1 MTCTVAVRALC
12 EFTAKQGD
20 LDIRFTPSPSAAEG
34 QAAHALVQGRRGA
47 GYQAEIALQGEYR
60 HLLVRGRADGYDAGA
75 NLLEEIKTVRGDWA
89 ALPENHRQLHLAQAR
104 IYAWL
109 MCRKLGLPAMRIAVV
124 YFDMASQRESACTE
138 ARDAGWL
145 RAFFEDK
152 CARFVAW
159 AEQET
164 AHRAARD
171 AALAAM
177 VFPHAAF
184 RRGQR
189 ELAEAA
195 YRAARGG
202 RCLLA
207 QAPTGIGKTGAALFS
222 TLKAAPAG
230 GLDKVFY
237 LTAKT
242 TGRQMALDAARGLR
256 AANPGLPLRVLE
268 LAAREKSCE
277 HPGQACHGEACPLA
291 RGFYDRLP
299 AARLEA
305 AAQPVLDRA
314 ALRQAALAHG
324 VCPYYLGQEMARW
337 ADLVVGDYNY
347 YFDRGAMLHG
357 MAAAGDWRVAVLVD
371 EAHNLLERARKMYSA
386 ELDPA
391 VLPELRRAAPKPLAG
406 ALRRLGTQ
414 WGALSRPRETA
425 GAAHAPH
432 AAHAAHADIPP
443 AFLAALERAAAAILD
458 QLAEAPASVSPAL
471 QRFYFDALHF
481 CRLAESFGPHSMFDI
496 RRAGA
501 AATARPG
508 KGRLAVR
515 NLIPA
520 PFLAPR
526 FGAARSAIL
535 FSATLHPARFVR
547 DTLGLPPDAAWL
559 DVPSPFHAG
568 QLAVRIAGGISTRY
582 RDRARSVRPIA
593 ELLAAQYR
601 ERPGNYLAFF
611 SSHDYLR
618 QVADAFELGWPDI
631 PVRRQARAMREAEQA
646 GFLAAF
652 EPGGRAIGFA
662 VLGGAFAEGVDLP
675 GDRLVGAFIAT
686 LGLPQFNEVNELTRQ
701 RMEAEFGSGYEYGY
715 LYPGLQK
722 VVQAAGRVIRTE
734 ADRGVV
740 HLIDDRFAR
749 PEVRALLPAWWDVR
763 GAGIEAADPA
773 GR

>member
-1 MTCTVAVRALC
+1 MTYAIAVRALC

-20 LDIRFTPSPSAAEG
+20 LDIRFTPSPTAAEG
-34 QAAHALVQGRRGA
+34 QAAHTLVQARRGA
-47 GYQAEIALQGEYR
+47 GYQAEIPLQGEYKG
-60 HLLVRGRADGYDAGA
+60 LLVRGRADGYDAHA
-75 NLLEEIKTVRGDWA
+75 NQLEEIKTVRGDWA

-109 MCRKLGLPAMRIAVV
+109 MCCRLGLPAMRVAVV
-124 YFDMASQRESACTE
+124 YFEMTSQRESVFSE
-138 ARDAGWL
+138 DRDAAEL
-145 RAFFEDK
+145 QAFFEDK
-152 CARFVAW
+152 CERFVKW
-159 AEQET
+159 AAQE
-164 AHRAARD
+164 ADHRAARD
-171 AALAAM
+171 TALAAM
-177 VFPHAAF
+177 AFPHAAF

-189 ELAEAA
+189 ELAEAV
-195 YRAARGG
+195 YRAGRSG

-207 QAPTGIGKTGAALFS
+207 QAPTGIGKTGGTLFS
-222 TLKAAPAG
+222 TLKAAPQG
-230 GLDKVFY
+230 QLDKVFY

-242 TGRQMALDAARGLR
+242 TGRQMALDAAQGLR

-268 LAAREKSCE
+268 LAARDKSCE

-299 AARLEA
+299 AAREQA
-305 AAQPVLDRA
+305 AAQTRLDRA
-314 ALRQAALAHG
+314 ALRQVALAHG
-324 VCPYYLGQEMARW
+324 ICPYYLGQEMARW
-337 ADLVVGDYNY
+337 SDLVVGDYNY

-391 VLPELRRAAPKPLAG
+391 VLPELRQGAPKPLAG

-414 WGALSRPRETA
+414 WSRLAKDQEGAY
-425 GAAHAPH
+425 AAYAE
-432 AAHAAHADIPP
+432 IPP
-443 AFLAALERAAAAILD
+443 AFMAALERAAAAILD
-458 QLAEAPASVSPAL
+458 QLTDAPASVTPAL

-481 CRLAESFGPHSMFDI
+481 SRLAGSLDKHSVFDI
-496 RRAGA
+496 SRDDAGA
-501 AATARPG
+501 PAGIAKARPARA
-508 KGRLAVR
+508 RLAVR
-515 NLIPA
+515 NIIPA

-526 FGAARSAIL
+526 FAAARSATL
-535 FSATLHPARFVR
+535 FSATLYPARFVC
-547 DTLGLPPDAAWL
+547 DTLGLPRDTVWL
-559 DVPSPFHAG
+559 EVQSPFSAG
-568 QLAVRIAGGISTRY
+568 QLAVHIAGGISTRY

-593 ELLAAQYR
+593 ELLAAQYLA
-601 ERPGNYLAFF
+601 RPGNYLAFF

-631 PVRRQARAMREAEQA
+631 PVRRQARAMTEAAQA
-646 GFLAAF
+646 EFIGAF
-652 EPGGRAIGFA
+652 EPGGRALGFA

-749 PEVRALLPAWWDVR
+749 PEVLALLPGWWDV
-763 GAGIEAADPA
+763 ATA
-773 GR
+773 GRGP

>member
-1 MTCTVAVRALC
+1 MIYAVAVRALC

-47 GYQAEIALQGEYR
+47 GYQAEIALQGQYKD
-60 HLLVRGRADGYDAGA
+60 LLVRGRADGYDAGA

-109 MCRKLGLPAMRIAVV
+109 MCCKLGLPAMRIAVV
-124 YFDMASQRESACTE
+124 YFDMASQRESALRE
-138 ARDAGWL
+138 ERDAAWL
-145 RAFFEDK
+145 RAFFEEK
-152 CARFVAW
+152 CERFVAW
-159 AEQET
+159 AEREA

-171 AALAAM
+171 AALAEMA
-177 VFPHAAF
+177 FPHAAF

-189 ELAEAA
+189 ELAEAV
-195 YRAARGG
+195 YRAGRGG
-202 RCLLA
+202 HCLLA
-207 QAPTGIGKTGAALFS
+207 QAPTGIGKTGGTLFS
-222 TLKAAPAG
+222 TLKAAPRG

-242 TGRQMALDAARGLR
+242 TGRQMALDAAQGLR

-277 HPGQACHGEACPLA
+277 HPGQPCHGEACPLA

-299 AARLEA
+299 AARQEA
-305 AAQPVLDRA
+305 AARPMLDRA
-314 ALRQAALAHG
+314 ALRQVALAHD

-337 ADLVVGDYNY
+337 ADVVVGDYNY

-391 VLPELRRAAPKPLAG
+391 VLPGLRRAAPKPLAG

-414 WGALSRPRETA
+414 WRALGRAREAADTADAA
-425 GAAHAPH
+425 GAG
-432 AAHAAHADIPP
+432 IPP
-443 AFLAALERAAAAILD
+443 AFLAALERTAAAILD
-458 QLAEAPASVSPAL
+458 QLAEAPASVGPAL

-481 CRLAESFGPHSMFDI
+481 CRLAESFGPHSVFDV
-496 RRAGA
+496 GNDG
-501 AATARPG
+501 TAQGRP
-508 KGRLAVR
+508 AVR

-526 FGAARSAIL
+526 FGAARSATL
-535 FSATLHPARFVR
+535 FSATLYPARFVC
-547 DTLGLPPDAAWL
+547 DTLGLPRDTVWL
-559 DVPSPFHAG
+559 EVPSPFRAG
-568 QLAVRIAGGISTRY
+568 QLAVRIASGISTRY

-593 ELLAAQYR
+593 ELLAAQYG

-618 QVADAFELGWPDI
+618 QVADAFELGWPGI
-631 PVRRQARAMREAEQA
+631 PVRRQARAMSEAEQA

-652 EPGGRAIGFA
+652 EPGGRTLGFA

-686 LGLPQFNEVNELTRQ
+686 LGLPQFNEVNELTRE
-701 RMEAEFGSGYEYGY
+701 RMEAQFGHGYEYGY

-749 PEVRALLPAWWDVR
+749 PEVRALLPAWWEVQAAGSR
-763 GAGIEAADPA
+763 APARPGAGMDSADQTDP
-773 GR
+773 